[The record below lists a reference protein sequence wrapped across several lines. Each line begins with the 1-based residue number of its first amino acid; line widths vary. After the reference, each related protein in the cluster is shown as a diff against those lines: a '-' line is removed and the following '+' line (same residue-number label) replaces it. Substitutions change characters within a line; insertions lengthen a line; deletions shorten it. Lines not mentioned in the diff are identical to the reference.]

1 VLYPSL
7 SCGVCEHC
15 RRGET
20 SLCPHHQLF
29 GEHRR
34 GGFAEQLVVPAAN
47 LKRVP
52 DGFPL
57 QEAAAASL
65 VFLTAWR
72 MLVTR
77 GSLRAGESV
86 LVVGAGGG
94 VNTAAL
100 QIARLAGA
108 SPLLVTA
115 TTREKGELAR
125 RLGADAVLDA
135 RSDWHKEAFARTGR
149 RGVDVVVDNVGAATW
164 GKSLRAAARGGR
176 VVTVGGT
183 TGYEANA
190 ELNQVFW
197 KQLTIVGSTMG
208 DRPEFDTVMDLV
220 FEGKLHA
227 VIDSIVP
234 LAEGVEAH
242 RRLAEGKVE
251 GKIVLRA

>member
-1 VLYPSL
+1 
-7 SCGVCEHC
+7 
-15 RRGET
+15 
-20 SLCPHHQLF
+20 
-29 GEHRR
+29 
-34 GGFAEQLVVPAAN
+34 
-47 LKRVP
+47 
-52 DGFPL
+52 
-57 QEAAAASL
+57 
-65 VFLTAWR
+65 
-72 MLVTR
+72 
-77 GSLRAGESV
+77 
-86 LVVGAGGG
+86 